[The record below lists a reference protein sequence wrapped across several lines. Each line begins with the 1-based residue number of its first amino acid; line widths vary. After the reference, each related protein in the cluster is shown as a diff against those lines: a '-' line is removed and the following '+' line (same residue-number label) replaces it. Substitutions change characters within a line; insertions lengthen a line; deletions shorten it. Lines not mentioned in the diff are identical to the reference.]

1 MRKDSQGFKP
11 ESPFST
17 LPRLS
22 GKIRPRKGITM
33 TKFTGYRCT
42 LCGTEYLP
50 GQVTYTCPKDG
61 GNLDVELDYDSIKKK
76 YQPEDITSRG
86 DFSLWRYEPLLP
98 VGVPKGE
105 ATPLHLA
112 GWTPVFAM
120 PRLAEKLG
128 LKHLWVKDESRNP
141 TASFKDRASA
151 VVVARAQE
159 IKAEVVV
166 TASTGNAGAALAG
179 MSAAIGQKAIIFAPK
194 SAPPAKVA
202 QLLIFGAK
210 VILVDGTYDDAFDLT
225 VKAANEFGWYCRNT
239 GYNPF
244 TAEGKKTAAFEIWEW
259 WIEAHRD
266 WHKKDSPLDN
276 HSPLTI
282 FVSVGDG
289 NIISG
294 IHKGFKDLFKLG
306 WIPSLPRIV
315 GVQAEGSAAIA
326 NAFRDG
332 GETIVPV
339 SANTIAD
346 SISVDLPRDGVRA
359 VRAARETH
367 GSYVTVS
374 DADILEAIAALGQAG
389 VFAEPAGAA
398 AYAGLVKVT
407 VSGEVRSDDPVLV
420 LNTGSGLKDV
430 KAAMQAVVGA
440 PVIEPTLKALKKHIG
455 RNGSGV

>member
-1 MRKDSQGFKP
+1 MS
-11 ESPFST
+11 
-17 LPRLS
+17 
-22 GKIRPRKGITM
+22 
-33 TKFTGYRCT
+33 KFTGYRCS

-61 GNLDVELDYDSIKKK
+61 GNLDIELEYDNIRKK
-76 YQPEDITSRG
+76 YQPEDITSRR

-98 VGVPKGE
+98 VNEPKGE

-112 GWTPVFAM
+112 GWTPVFEM
-120 PRLAEKLG
+120 PRLAEKLR
-128 LKHLWVKDESRNP
+128 LKHLWLKDESRNP

-159 IKAEVVV
+159 TKVEIVV

-210 VILVDGTYDDAFDLT
+210 VVLVDGTYDDAFDLT
-225 VKAANEFGWYCRNT
+225 VKAADEFGWYCRNT

-259 WIEAHRD
+259 WIEVHRA
-266 WHKKDSPLDN
+266 WHEKDSPLDS

-294 IHKGFKDLFKLG
+294 IHKGFKDLLRLG
-306 WIPSLPRIV
+306 WISNLPRII

-326 NAFRDG
+326 NAFNANT
-332 GETIVPV
+332 EKITPV
-339 SANTIAD
+339 SATTLAD

-359 VRAARETH
+359 VRAARETQ
-367 GSYVTVS
+367 GTYITIPDSE
-374 DADILEAIAALGQAG
+374 ILKAIAELGRMG

-398 AYAGLVKVT
+398 AYAGLVKAA
-407 VSGEVRSDDPVLV
+407 VSGMVGGDDPVLV

-430 KAAMQAVVGA
+430 KAAMQAVAEA
-440 PVIEPTLKALKKHIG
+440 PIIKPTLEAVKKLL
-455 RNGSGV
+455 